1 MFWLAQPEPF
11 RYNHIIPPSTS
22 IFPQDFFELNNIFMK
37 KFLQEFRDFALKG
50 NVIDLAV
57 AVVIGGA
64 FGKIVSSLVADIITP
79 LISLLSAGGS
89 LAEWSITLREAS
101 ETAAAVTLNAGLF
114 LQNIVDFLIIAG
126 SIFLVIKLANK
137 VKEPFK
143 KKEEAEVQKEKLAA
157 LTKDQ
162 ELLVEIRDLLKKE

>member
-1 MFWLAQPEPF
+1 
-11 RYNHIIPPSTS
+11 
-22 IFPQDFFELNNIFMK
+22 MK
-37 KFLQEFRDFALKG
+37 KLLQEFRDFAMKG

-89 LAEWSITLREAS
+89 LAEWTITLRKAS

-137 VKEPFK
+137 FKEPFK
-143 KKEEAEVQKEKLAA
+143 KKEEVLEEEKTAP